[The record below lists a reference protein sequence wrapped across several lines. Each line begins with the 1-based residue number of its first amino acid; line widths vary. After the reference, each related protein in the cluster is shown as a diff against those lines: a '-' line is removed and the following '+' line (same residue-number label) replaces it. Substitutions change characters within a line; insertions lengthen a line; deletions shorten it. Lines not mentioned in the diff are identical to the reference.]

1 MVQFTPGQHLP
12 TSCMLLCVFS
22 MKQLEFRKLDLVH
35 DLSTFICKP
44 TEIVSTDLI
53 FMYNKYI
60 ITENKCFR
68 W

>member
-1 MVQFTPGQHLP
+1 
-12 TSCMLLCVFS
+12 MLLCVFS